1 MMEEAG
7 ASFSLYSKEAR
18 ADFLF
23 EQEKR
28 FFCEFS
34 HHF

>member
-18 ADFLF
+18 VDFLF
-23 EQEKR
+23 EREKR
-28 FFCEFS
+28 FFVFS